1 MTGRPRWNTPN
12 NVVSSSHCSL
22 TPVSAGEL
30 QVMAVSFMRHVPSL
44 PRFHTWLALD
54 RLMCEPIKRD
64 INAAFHWSCV
74 ASSKR
79 CTLHSLQQ
87 TGSAATCSALLS
99 LLFSALR
106 RRAADEGE
114 RSELYRKRRD
124 ESILWSRYRQNT
136 VSDDTTNDSH
146 WFRVRLLRCDGRTG
160 VEKKKKKKKKAL
172 CNKTNPSFLFSP
184 SEDER
189 KAIWRRHQWF
199 SVDMTDSW
207 LIKLSPGCN
216 FFKHSS
222 AWVPSCWKKTV
233 IYHVVCCEACYALP
247 LI

>member
-99 LLFSALR
+99 LLLSALR

-136 VSDDTTNDSH
+136 VSDDTTNDSFCAAS
-146 WFRVRLLRCDGRTG
+146 WGWQDRG
-160 VEKKKKKKKKAL
+160 EKKKRKRRKKL
-172 CNKTNPSFLFSP
+172 CVIKQTPPF
-184 SEDER
+184 
-189 KAIWRRHQWF
+189 F
-199 SVDMTDSW
+199 SVQVRMREKQFGEDISDSVLIW
-207 LIKLSPGCN
+207 L
-216 FFKHSS
+216 
-222 AWVPSCWKKTV
+222 TV
-233 IYHVVCCEACYALP
+233 G
-247 LI
+247 